1 MSSTPSLLLGLGV
14 GLLITYVAS
23 RFLYSLNNQNRPP
36 LPPGPKGLPLLG
48 NLNDLPKPGILEAH
62 HWLKHKELYGPI
74 SSVTVLGKSIVIIN
88 DAQLA
93 FELLEKRSAKYSS
106 RPKQLF
112 ASEMV
117 GWEKTIGLSP
127 YNGRFR
133 AMRKNLSRVIGSNK
147 AATQFHDIQHTEM
160 AHFLLHVLSSP
171 DNLQEHIR
179 NAVGAV
185 VLKIAY
191 GYTAES
197 HRPDVLINMV
207 GDAMEKFARAAVP
220 GAFMVD
226 LFPLLR
232 KLPDW
237 APGAAFKKLAREW
250 ASELSDITEKPYAF
264 VKHQMAQDKH
274 ETSFL
279 SRLIETGDTD
289 TEKNEID
296 KWSAMSLYT
305 AGADTT
311 VSAIACF
318 FLAMVLYPE
327 VQKRAQEE
335 IDRIIGNDRL
345 PTTADRDSLPYINAV
360 VKETL
365 RWHPVAPMGLPHES
379 TEDDMCDGYLIPKGS
394 MVFANIWH
402 FTHDPNVY
410 HDPTTFRPERFLAGD
425 DHEPELNP
433 EKFVFGFGRRVCPGR
448 FLAENSLFLIVAQ
461 SLAVFSIDK
470 SHNTDDH
477 HDLQRQSL
485 FQAGVVSHP
494 SPYKASIMPRSP
506 HHEKIIRSL
515 EETYPW
521 QQSDAKILES
531 CHG

>member
-1 MSSTPSLLLGLGV
+1 MSSIPSLFLSLGV
-14 GLLITYVAS
+14 GLLITFVAS
-23 RFLYSLNNQNRPP
+23 RFLYLLNNQNRPP

-74 SSVTVLGKSIVIIN
+74 SSVTILGKSIVIIN

-93 FELLEKRSAKYSS
+93 FELLEKRSTKYSS

-112 ASEMV
+112 ASELV

-127 YNGRFR
+127 YNRRFR
-133 AMRKNLSRVIGSNK
+133 AMRKNLSRIIGSNK
-147 AATQFHDIQHTEM
+147 AATQFHDIQHTEI
-160 AHFLLHVLSSP
+160 AHFLLHILSSP

-179 NAVGAV
+179 KAVGAV

-197 HRPDVLINMV
+197 HGPDSLINLV

-226 LFPLLR
+226 IFPLLR

-237 APGAAFKKLAREW
+237 VPGAAFKKLAREW
-250 ASELSDITEKPYAF
+250 AAELLDVAEKPYAF

-274 ETSFL
+274 EASFL
-279 SRLIETGDTD
+279 SRLLETEDTD
-289 TEKNEID
+289 TEKMEID
-296 KWSAMSLYT
+296 KWSAMSLYS

-335 IDRIIGNDRL
+335 IDRIIGNNRL

-379 TEDDMCDGYLIPKGS
+379 TEDDVCDGYLIPKGS

-410 HDPTTFRPERFLAGD
+410 HDPTAFRPERFLAGD
-425 DHEPELNP
+425 DHEPEPDP
-433 EKFVFGFGRRVCPGR
+433 EKFVFGFGRRICPGR

-461 SLAVFSIDK
+461 SLAVFSIDG
-470 SHNTDDH
+470 SRNTDDH
-477 HDLQRQSL
+477 HDLQHQSL

-494 SPYKASIMPRSP
+494 SPYKTSIKPRSS

-531 CHG
+531 CH